1 MTGKILPINDELYCA
16 SCGGKG
22 MKLTATKA
30 ESGRRRYICPSCGFR
45 TTKAL
50 YTQPQILPET
60 RVADIKKHKR
70 FLVTSAVNDTPL
82 VRGAHETF
90 KRISDELDACYL
102 IIPGVY
108 KNPDLKHMGLD
119 GMRWPEEIM
128 PHLCNANVRLNKNLF
143 IRGETRIHYTGINP
157 LAGLNNAA
165 GLESEIYG
173 HPQVAMRMVP
183 TAKKLLPKMLHTT
196 GTISAANYGGSRHA
210 QKAAFHH
217 SLSALF
223 VEIDGDSYW
232 TTEVH
237 YDGTG
242 AYLFDR
248 YYTPTESEKAVGA
261 AGLVYG
267 DTHVQALKPGINKLL
282 QAMAKIFNPELQIFH
297 DLHDHYAGSH
307 HNDKNKLFQLT
318 LKQPDIRK
326 ELMLSVKHL
335 DEQRGKCVIVS
346 SNHSEHLSQWFNR
359 FRPERDP
366 INIDLYYEL
375 GEMARLSGSGD
386 LFRLFLER
394 YCKKDLIFVGGN
406 DLFEVAGVDCS
417 QHGHRGP
424 NGARGSAKAF
434 ARTGHKT
441 VIGHSHTPAIEKGSY
456 QVGTASMDMSYAVGY
471 SSWHNTHCVI
481 YPNGKRA
488 LHSIVN
494 GKLSPIM
501 RTLAK

>member
-1 MTGKILPINDELYCA
+1 MTGKRLEIQNDLYCS
-16 SCGGKG
+16 SCGGQG
-22 MKLTATKA
+22 MKLSATKA
-30 ESGRRRYICPSCGFR
+30 ESGKRRYVCPSCGFR

-50 YTQPQILPET
+50 YTRPQILPKT

-82 VRGAHETF
+82 VTGAHETF

-108 KNPDLKHMGLD
+108 RNPDLHHLGLD
-119 GMRWPEEIM
+119 GYTWPAETLTYM
-128 PHLCNANVRLNKNLF
+128 CNANVELNKSLI

-165 GLESEIYG
+165 GIESEIYG
-173 HPQVAMRMVP
+173 HPQVAMQMVP

-223 VEIDGDSYW
+223 VEIEGGSYW

-237 YDGTG
+237 YDGAG
-242 AYLFDR
+242 AHLFNR
-248 YYTPTESEKAVGA
+248 YYTPTGSDESASA

-267 DTHVQALKPGINKLL
+267 DIHVQALDAKVRKLMH
-282 QAMAKIFNPELQIFH
+282 QMTQIFQPELRVYH
-297 DLHDHYAGSH
+297 DLHDHHAGSH
-307 HNDKNKLFQLT
+307 HNERNKLFQLT
-318 LKQPDIRK
+318 LKHPDIRK
-326 ELMLSVKHL
+326 ELMLSVKFL
-335 DEQRGKCVIVS
+335 DEQDGKCVIVN

-366 INIDLYYEL
+366 INIGLYYEL
-375 GEMARLSGSGD
+375 GEMARVSGNEN
-386 LFRLFLER
+386 LFQLFLER
-394 YCKKDLIFVGGN
+394 YCTKELIFVDGN
-406 DLFEVAGVDCS
+406 DLFEIAGIDIS

-441 VIGHSHTPAIEKGSY
+441 VIGHSHTPCIEKGSY
-456 QVGTASMDMSYAVGY
+456 QVGTASDGMEYAIGY
-471 SSWHNTHCVI
+471 SSWMNAHCVI
-481 YPNGKRA
+481 YPNGKRGMI
-488 LHSIVN
+488 SIVN
-494 GKLSPIM
+494 NKLSPIM
-501 RTLAK
+501 RRLVK